1 MRVMETELDEKS
13 KLYGDQ
19 ENKIYDLEE
28 KVEELKGKLKDD
40 PNKLSESEYCYCPL
54 TEIVNLLLKFQ
65 YLISFIF
72 ASFFGFQY
80 WKAALRN

>member
-28 KVEELKGKLKDD
+28 KVEELKEKLKDE
-40 PNKLSESEYCYCPL
+40 PNKLSESEYGYLYL
-54 TEIVNLLLKFQ
+54 TEIVYLNL
-65 YLISFIF
+65 
-72 ASFFGFQY
+72 
-80 WKAALRN
+80 